1 MNFRRDLPRTPNTY
15 ARTTTEPQDL
25 DELSARTGDSP
36 ERTARIL
43 DRLVS
48 AGVLVR
54 SRHGW
59 RRHRTDHRTAAA
71 RRLDVDGRLD
81 DRAHRYAV
89 ERELWAWWQAE
100 DAWMRAPRRPGAKHR
115 PGRGQ
120 LALVLTP
127 DAGTHAYGPHPR
139 RADGRLDWREARRIV
154 EDERDGRA
162 QRPRPPADDDVSSA
176 EQVLMSVL
184 GAVRIA

>member
-1 MNFRRDLPRTPNTY
+1 MAPGLGHHAGNTY

-115 PGRGQ
+115 RARGQ
-120 LALVLTP
+120 
-127 DAGTHAYGPHPR
+127 GP
-139 RADGRLDWREARRIV
+139 RARLISWRAASR
-154 EDERDGRA
+154 
-162 QRPRPPADDDVSSA
+162 SSA
-176 EQVLMSVL
+176 SS
-184 GAVRIA
+184 ANPWPPSAWVR